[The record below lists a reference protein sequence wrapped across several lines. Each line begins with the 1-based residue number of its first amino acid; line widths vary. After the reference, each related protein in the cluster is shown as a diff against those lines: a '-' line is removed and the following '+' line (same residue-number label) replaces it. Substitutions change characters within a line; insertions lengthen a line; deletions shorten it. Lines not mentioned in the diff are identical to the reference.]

1 METTTDKILNKI
13 DEWGNSFFLR
23 LENMNTNELVVV
35 VLGGTVALLTY
46 GKMKSGIVMHKMI
59 IILQLISLYSC
70 YYNMICFDEMHLSF
84 SCVFCLYH
92 KPLRLC
98 VHVMIT

>member
-46 GKMKSGIVMHKMI
+46 G
-59 IILQLISLYSC
+59 
-70 YYNMICFDEMHLSF
+70 
-84 SCVFCLYH
+84 
-92 KPLRLC
+92 
-98 VHVMIT
+98 